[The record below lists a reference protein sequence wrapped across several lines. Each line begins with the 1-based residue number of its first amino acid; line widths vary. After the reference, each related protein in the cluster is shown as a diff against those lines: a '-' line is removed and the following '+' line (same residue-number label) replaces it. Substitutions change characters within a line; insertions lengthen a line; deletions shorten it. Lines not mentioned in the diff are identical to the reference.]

1 MSSLN
6 TLFLEIKSGGI
17 TDLASG
23 VHWTSGEVKVQALRR
38 ISYLKEYKFGK
49 GDLFLITHGG
59 TAMFFADLFA
69 VWGIGG
75 VAACL
80 NSKLTL
86 NELETV
92 SAFTQPKAILL
103 GPDHGAKELSFRCPQ
118 FDLDRDAKGDISGAA
133 AEVSANDP
141 ALILFTSGTT
151 GDPKGVVHSYGSLQ
165 ARLENNWRHLSKGIL
180 AKTLCVLPTHFG
192 HGLIGN
198 CLTPL
203 LCGRRLFLFQD
214 QGIGGVARMGK
225 IIDDHAITFLSSV
238 PSFWK
243 MVLKASPPPG
253 GGSLKQVSV
262 GSAPLSKGHGQAIM
276 NWAGIK
282 NVVNMYG
289 ITETANWA
297 AGASGADY
305 RIETGL
311 VGKMWGGQAAVMTSG
326 GKPQAAG
333 EGELL
338 LKPPSLMKGYYQR
351 PDLTDQVVRGGW
363 YHTGDIGSIDKAGV
377 IRLLGRIKTEINRA
391 GMKILPEEIDAL
403 LEGHE
408 EVVEACA
415 FGVPDAISGETVA
428 IAYTLKEG
436 SQLSPA
442 DLRTWCQIRIR
453 LDCVPEKWYP
463 VSEIPKT
470 DRGKVNRG
478 VVREYCLEGKN
489 R

>member
-1 MSSLN
+1 
-6 TLFLEIKSGGI
+6 
-17 TDLASG
+17 
-23 VHWTSGEVKVQALRR
+23 VQAETQRR
-38 ISYLKEYKFGK
+38 ISFLREKKFGK

-59 TAMFFADLFA
+59 TPMFFADLFA

-75 VAACL
+75 IAACL
-80 NSKLTL
+80 NPKLVL

-103 GPDHGAKELSFRCPQ
+103 GSGQGMKELSYRGPQ
-118 FDLDRDAKGDISGAA
+118 LDLNREAKRDASCDV
-133 AEVSANDP
+133 AEVSPHDP

-151 GDPKGVVHSYGSLQ
+151 GDPKGVVHTYSSLQ
-165 ARLENNWRHLSKGIL
+165 ARLENNWRHLAKDIL
-180 AKTLCVLPTHFG
+180 ARTLCVLPTHFG

-203 LCGRRLFLFQD
+203 LSGQHLFLFQD
-214 QGIGGVARMGK
+214 QGIKGAARLGGV
-225 IIDDHAITFLSSV
+225 IDENGITFLSSV

-243 MVLKASPPPG
+243 VVLKASSPPRE
-253 GGSLKQVSV
+253 GSLGQVSV
-262 GSAPLSKGHGQAIM
+262 GSAPLSSDHWRAIM
-276 NWAGIK
+276 DWAGIK

-305 RIETGL
+305 EIETGL
-311 VGKMWGGQAAVMTSG
+311 VGKMWGGEARVMTSDS
-326 GKPQAAG
+326 KRQAAG

-338 LKPPSLMKGYYQR
+338 LKPPSLMKGYFQR
-351 PDLTDQVVRGGW
+351 PDLTDQAVRGGW
-363 YHTGDIGSIDKAGV
+363 YHTGDIGSIDKAGI
-377 IRLLGRIKTEINRA
+377 IRLLGRSKTEINRA
-391 GMKILPEEIDAL
+391 GMKILPEEIDVL

-408 EVVEACA
+408 EVLEACA
-415 FGVPDAISGETVA
+415 FGVPDPISGEMVA
-428 IAYTLKEG
+428 IAYTLKKG

-442 DLRTWCQIRIR
+442 DLRAWCGERIR

-470 DRGKVNRG
+470 DRGKVNRR
-478 VVREYCLEGKN
+478 VVMKYCLEGKKQ
-489 R
+489 